1 VVQPLKSAN
10 PKQPNIMKSSKAIHR
25 ITAFVS
31 LAVILCLVAPLKVWG
46 DVRLP
51 AIFSDH
57 MVLQADAPASVWGWA
72 APGEAVTVSIA
83 GQNHKT
89 KAGGAGKWRVQLKP
103 LKATAQP
110 ATLTVQGS
118 NTLTIRDVLI
128 GEVWLG
134 AGQSN
139 MEWPVSKAKDYE
151 QERRAADFPQIR
163 MFTVMKNADATNEL
177 DDVKG
182 TWAVCNS
189 NVVGNFSATLYFFGR
204 EIHQQLK
211 QPMGLIHSSW
221 GGTPI
226 QPWMS
231 RRTLEAYPGYAA
243 LLERKKQEIAAWPE
257 REKKILADIRA
268 WDEEAARTNVTGKKL
283 PPRPWNPGPPDSGRY
298 MPAGLY
304 NAMIHPLIGYRIRG
318 VLWYQGEANAG
329 GGPAGAADYTDLQ
342 SRLIAGWRKD
352 WGIGDFP
359 FLYVQLPN
367 WNTGGDQAKASWA
380 FFREGQANVLKVPNT
395 GMAVTIDIGDASN
408 IHPQNKQDV
417 GYRLACLALSDVYKL
432 PVASR
437 GPAPMKYE
445 VKGRALVISFSHA
458 DGGLVSKGSELKG
471 FVVAGADQRWHPASA
486 HIQGKRVSVSCAEVA
501 APVAARYAWA
511 DNPECN
517 LYNGAGLPAAPFRTD
532 DWP

>member
-1 VVQPLKSAN
+1 
-10 PKQPNIMKSSKAIHR
+10 MKNSKAIR
-25 ITAFVS
+25 RNAASLS
-31 LAVILCLVAPLKVWG
+31 LAVILCLGAPLKVRA

-72 APGEAVTVSIA
+72 APGEAATVSIA
-83 GQNHKT
+83 GQTHET
-89 KAGGAGKWRVQLKP
+89 RADGAGKWCIQLKP

-118 NTLTIRDVLI
+118 NTLTIHDVLI

-134 AGQSN
+134 SGQSN

-151 QERRAADFPQIR
+151 RERRAAEFPKIR
-163 MFTVMKNADATNEL
+163 MFTVTKNANAANEL

-182 TWAVCNS
+182 TWAVCGS
-189 NVVGNFSATLYFFGR
+189 NAVGNFSATLYFFGR

-211 QPMGLIHSSW
+211 QPVGLIHSSW

-243 LLERKKQEIAAWPE
+243 LLERKKQELAAWPE

-268 WDEEAARTNVTGKKL
+268 WDEEATRTNVTGKKL
-283 PPRPWNPGPPDSGRY
+283 PPRPWNPGPPNAGRY

-304 NAMIHPLIGYRIRG
+304 NAMIHPLIGYWIRG

-329 GGPAGAADYTDLQ
+329 GGAAGATDYADLLT
-342 SRLIAGWRKD
+342 RMIAGWRAD
-352 WGIGDFP
+352 WLAPELP
-359 FLYVQLPN
+359 FYFVQLPN
-367 WNTGGDQAKASWA
+367 WENPGDATKCSWA
-380 FFREGQANVLKVPNT
+380 FFRESQARVLAVPHT
-395 GMAVTIDIGDASN
+395 GMAVTIDIGDPDD

-417 GYRLACLALSDVYKL
+417 GFRLACIALTDTYKRKMAAQG
-432 PVASR
+432 PVLLRHEIAGDEAR
-437 GPAPMKYE
+437 LRFK
-445 VKGRALVISFSHA
+445 HA
-458 DGGLVSKGSELKG
+458 DGGLVVLGDEVKG
-471 FVVAGADQRWHPASA
+471 FTLAGVDRQWHPAVARAENDRVIVKSSA
-486 HIQGKRVSVSCAEVA
+486 VS
-501 APVAARYAWA
+501 APVAIRYGWA
-511 DNPECN
+511 NNPECN
-517 LYNGAGLPAAPFRTD
+517 LYNRAGLPAVPFRTD
-532 DWP
+532 DWK